1 MFTVQQLHY
10 FPLKRQ
16 ATLIHL
22 VETVRDPTVRVR
34 ETNAG
39 VCVWPSSHHAAV
51 EVQSSNAG
59 KFHREAVRV
68 LHVLILFPTNQKADV
83 LHSSLSALSN
93 LRTSFQ
99 RFTSEYFCL
108 LRKGIALK
116 IVLGVEK
123 L

>member
-16 ATLIHL
+16 ATLMHL
-22 VETVRDPTVRVR
+22 VETVTVR

-39 VCVWPSSHHAAV
+39 VCVWPSSQ
-51 EVQSSNAG
+51 VQSSNAEAPLAHIARG
-59 KFHREAVRV
+59 SFIREAVRV